1 MALNNQFLYIVNK
14 SIESGEYPSAWK
26 IATIVPIPKVANPT
40 EAGDLRPVALL
51 PIPGKIVEKVVH
63 KQMINFLEEHKYLD
77 PKQNGFR
84 SKHSTEETIFDFT
97 SDLSI
102 AKNKKLDSLA
112 IFVDFKKAFDTVN
125 HKILSNKLRS
135 YNFGD
140 SSIKWIDSYLNQRKQ
155 STLLNNYKSNLKNVT
170 CGVPQ
175 GSILGPL
182 LFLVYIN
189 DLSTI
194 IKHSKV
200 LLYADDTVLYR
211 QIDRAKKAADTTK
224 LQSDLN
230 HLSNWCRVNKLTIN
244 TSKTK
249 AMYFPSISNYHT
261 QPTLKLNGMELQ
273 PVKSYKYLGV
283 EVDSELSSKAQLA
296 NTYKKATNKLYLLRC
311 IRPYL
316 TIKAALDICKTTLL
330 PTIDYGNI
338 FLTACTIKELEKLQV
353 VQNNAIRCCLNI
365 PYPRMEHVQVV
376 HDMTNIKKVKE
387 RRSTHLL
394 TCVHRTVLNR
404 KLNLVER
411 ERQTRA
417 SVAPLI
423 DCGMPRTKTIQK
435 TPYFQGCLMWNLLPP
450 DIRELDNLD
459 LFKTRIKPVVH
470 RLSNQE

>member
-1 MALNNQFLYIVNK
+1 M
-14 SIESGEYPSAWK
+14 
-26 IATIVPIPKVANPT
+26 
-40 EAGDLRPVALL
+40 
-51 PIPGKIVEKVVH
+51 
-63 KQMINFLEEHKYLD
+63 
-77 PKQNGFR
+77 
-84 SKHSTEETIFDFT
+84 
-97 SDLSI
+97 
-102 AKNKKLDSLA
+102 
-112 IFVDFKKAFDTVN
+112 
-125 HKILSNKLRS
+125 
-135 YNFGD
+135 
-140 SSIKWIDSYLNQRKQ
+140 
-155 STLLNNYKSNLKNVT
+155 
-170 CGVPQ
+170 
-175 GSILGPL
+175 
-182 LFLVYIN
+182 
-189 DLSTI
+189 
-194 IKHSKV
+194 
-200 LLYADDTVLYR
+200 
-211 QIDRAKKAADTTK
+211 
-224 LQSDLN
+224 
-230 HLSNWCRVNKLTIN
+230 
-244 TSKTK
+244 
-249 AMYFPSISNYHT
+249 
-261 QPTLKLNGMELQ
+261 
-273 PVKSYKYLGV
+273 KSYKYLGV

-353 VQNNAIRCCLNI
+353 MQNNAIRCCLNI

-376 HDMTNIKKVKE
+376 HDMTNIKQVKE

-394 TCVHRTVLNR
+394 TCVHRAVLNR

-417 SVAPLI
+417 NVAPLI